1 MRARRC
7 LVQSSTSGYEFTSQ
21 LFFDDA
27 LIDTIHA
34 QQPYAAKG
42 SRNVRNAADS
52 IYNQGGTQVLMALS
66 KTTTGH
72 AGAFN
77 IALQM

>member
-1 MRARRC
+1 
-7 LVQSSTSGYEFTSQ
+7 
-21 LFFDDA
+21 
-27 LIDTIHA
+27 
-34 QQPYAAKG
+34 
-42 SRNVRNAADS
+42 VRNAADS

-66 KTTTGH
+66 KTTTGY